1 MNERPTTMVIF
12 GASGDLTRRK
22 LIPSLYSLHSKG
34 RLPEDLRIVGAART
48 ELDHD
53 QFRERLYEKLP
64 GPVDDESWAQ
74 LRPRISYIRVDAT
87 TPQDFDALRQQL
99 EAEEEGREANRLYYL
114 ATAPRF
120 FEPIATNLG
129 AAGMVRSDETWS
141 RIVVE
146 KPFGRD
152 IESAMGLSQALY
164 KVFAEDQI
172 YRIDHYL
179 GKDTVQN
186 ILFLRFANAIF
197 EPVWNRNYVEHVQIT
212 VAEQDGIGYRG
223 GYYDRSGIL
232 RDMFQNHLLQLLALT
247 AMEPP
252 AVFEAE
258 SLRNEKVKVLRA
270 VRPIAVGDVAQN
282 TVRGQ
287 YRGYRDEQDVAPESQ
302 TASYCAM
309 RFFIGNWRWSGVP
322 FYLRSGKALAD
333 RVTEIVVQFR
343 SLPHTMFGPDD
354 TTPLRPNALVLRL
367 QPDEGIHLR
376 FETKVP
382 DTANDTHTA
391 HMDFRYAAGGDGAG
405 PIPDAYE
412 RLLLDALE
420 GDASLFTRQD
430 EIELAWRL
438 TDPIAESWEDHDSP
452 PLALYAP
459 GTWGPHAAADF
470 LEESGHHWVTGEE
483 RTRTD

>member
-1 MNERPTTMVIF
+1 MSELPTTMVIF
-12 GASGDLTRRK
+12 GASGDLTSRK
-22 LIPSLYSLHSKG
+22 LIPSLFSLHSKG
-34 RLPEDLRIVGAART
+34 RLPDDLRIVGAART
-48 ELDHD
+48 KLDD
-53 QFRERLYEKLP
+53 EQFRDLLREKLP
-64 GPVDDESWAQ
+64 GTVDEEAWGQLRARIGYCPVDVTA
-74 LRPRISYIRVDAT
+74 
-87 TPQDFDALRQQL
+87 PQDFDTLKQKI
-99 EAEEEGREANRLYYL
+99 EAGEDGEDANRLYYL

-129 AAGMVRSDETWS
+129 AAGMVRSDDAWS
-141 RIVVE
+141 RIVIE

-152 IESAMGLSQALY
+152 LDSAIKLGRDIY
-164 KVFAEDQI
+164 KVFTEDQI

-197 EPVWNRNYVEHVQIT
+197 EPIWNRNYVEQVQIT
-212 VAEQDGIGYRG
+212 VAEEEGIGYRG

-252 AVFEAE
+252 ALFEAE
-258 SLRNEKVKVLRA
+258 ALRNEKVKVLRA
-270 VRPIAVGDVAQN
+270 VRPIPVDDVAES

-287 YRGYRDEQDVAPESQ
+287 YRGYRDEQDVPPESQ
-302 TASYCAM
+302 TSSFCAM
-309 RFFIGNWRWSGVP
+309 RFFIDNWRWSGVP

-343 SLPHTMFGPDD
+343 SPPHTMFGPDD
-354 TTPLRPNALVLRL
+354 STPLRPNALVLRL
-367 QPDEGIHLR
+367 QPNEGIHLR
-376 FETKVP
+376 FETKIP
-382 DTANDTHTA
+382 DTAHDTHTV
-391 HMDFRYAAGGDGAG
+391 HMDFRYGAGGDGDG
-405 PIPDAYE
+405 PIPEAYE

-420 GDASLFTRQD
+420 GDAALFTRQD

-438 TDPIAESWEDHDSP
+438 TDPIAESWENNESP

-470 LEESGHHWVTGEE
+470 LEESGHHWVTGAET
-483 RTRTD
+483 TRTD